1 MNQAESE
8 LGRVAL
14 FNVLMGA
21 DKYHRELDDVS
32 ITAQISF
39 ITEEHREL
47 LEALEANDR
56 TEVVDALGDLL
67 VVVGGACHR
76 LGYDADEVLEAV
88 NNSNMSKFVYNEQEA
103 EDSISSYKD
112 DLRYKDVFVE
122 WEGGI
127 GVIKGTVVE
136 TGSQKTLK
144 GVHYRGPDWS
154 RIDKNL

>member
-21 DKYHRELDDVS
+21 YKYHRELDDVS

-76 LGYDADEVLEAV
+76 LGYDADKVLEAV

-136 TGSQKTLK
+136 TGISE
-144 GVHYRGPDWS
+144 DA
-154 RIDKNL
+154 